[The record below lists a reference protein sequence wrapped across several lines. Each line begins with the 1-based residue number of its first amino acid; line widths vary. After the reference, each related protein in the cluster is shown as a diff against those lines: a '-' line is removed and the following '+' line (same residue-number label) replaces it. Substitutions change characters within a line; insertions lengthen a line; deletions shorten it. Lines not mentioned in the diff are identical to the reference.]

1 MESCDNPEKTN
12 EVAPVLL
19 FLGYSIYMSIMLDS
33 YVTCFGGVTSPLG
46 YISNIPF
53 MVSAT
58 LGIALAAAF
67 VYINRKNNPRPLTLP
82 YLLPAGIIALGY
94 VLTHLFGPG
103 PTAMS
108 ALLGLLWGASTS
120 VLTAGFMEMIA
131 SGGSP
136 TLIILQLASGTFL
149 SGVLRMAIEDASR
162 GAGLTVRLMLIA
174 VFCAAIFVVR
184 SSSTCAAETLNRIQ
198 AAPAIRLASTPIVA
212 YVFYDAAIG
221 LLNIYSY
228 FSGETFFATAS
239 SAPMWGML
247 ICAGLL
253 IGFVVLLNRVDKPEM
268 MTLVVFPLSIGVLM
282 LLPIL
287 NGESGSWL
295 GTLLYGANTF
305 TSTMSMYCCITA
317 CKDTNSDVCLV
328 TVLVRFVARLL
339 LMAGFAAGYLFA
351 RIPGGEPAVRGFM
364 VVAVCVYLLLVVIV
378 YSAVRAAK
386 QAGNLRDDEAAS
398 SYAAGT
404 GATLSNS
411 QTRPTYE
418 ETTRAKMA
426 KLSTQFSLSP
436 REQEVYALLLQG
448 GTAKSIAE
456 RLSLSPN
463 TVQGHIQNLYGKLG
477 VNKKDQ
483 AIGLFDKMK

>member
-1 MESCDNPEKTN
+1 MDRCDTADKIS

-19 FLGYSIYMSIMLDS
+19 FLGYSVYMSIMLDS

-46 YISNIPF
+46 YISNLPF

-58 LGIALAAAF
+58 LGIAGAAAF
-67 VYINRKNNPRPLTLP
+67 ILMSRKANPRPFTLP
-82 YLLPAGIIALGY
+82 CLVPAGIIALGY
-94 VLTHLFGPG
+94 ILTHLLGLESV
-103 PTAMS
+103 AMS
-108 ALLGLLWGASTS
+108 AFLGLLWGASTS
-120 VLTAGFMEMIA
+120 ILTAGFMEMIA
-131 SGGSP
+131 SGGSA

-162 GAGLTVRLMLIA
+162 GAGLTVRLMLVG
-174 VFCAAIFVVR
+174 VFCASIFIVR
-184 SSSTCAAETLNRIQ
+184 NASSHPAGTPRPIQ

-212 YVFYDAAIG
+212 YIFFDAAIG

-239 SAPMWGML
+239 TAPMWGML

-268 MTLVVFPLSIGVLM
+268 MTLAVFPISIGVLL

-287 NGESGSWL
+287 NGGSGGWL

-317 CKDTNSDVCLV
+317 CKTTKSDVCLV
-328 TVLVRFVARLL
+328 TALVRLVSRLL
-339 LMAGFAAGYLFA
+339 LMAGFAAGFLFA
-351 RIPGGEPAVRGFM
+351 RMPGGEPAVRGFM
-364 VVAVCVYLLLVVIV
+364 VVAVCVYLLLVVVV
-378 YSAVRAAK
+378 YSAIRAAK
-386 QAGNLRDDEAAS
+386 QGGGGHHNETAGGSSANTAGAS
-398 SYAAGT
+398 
-404 GATLSNS
+404 
-411 QTRPTYE
+411 QPMPTYE
-418 ETTRAKMA
+418 EATHAKMA
-426 KLSTQFSLSP
+426 KLSEKFGLSP
-436 REQEVYALLLQG
+436 REQQVYALLLQG

-483 AIGLFDKMK
+483 AIGLFEKLE

>member
-1 MESCDNPEKTN
+1 
-12 EVAPVLL
+12 
-19 FLGYSIYMSIMLDS
+19 
-33 YVTCFGGVTSPLG
+33 
-46 YISNIPF
+46 
-53 MVSAT
+53 
-58 LGIALAAAF
+58 
-67 VYINRKNNPRPLTLP
+67 
-82 YLLPAGIIALGY
+82 
-94 VLTHLFGPG
+94 
-103 PTAMS
+103 MS

-120 VLTAGFMEMIA
+120 ILTAGFMEMIA

-184 SSSTCAAETLNRIQ
+184 SSSTCAAETPNRIQ

-212 YVFYDAAIG
+212 YVFFDAAIG

-253 IGFVVLLNRVDKPEM
+253 IGFVILLNRVDKPEM
-268 MTLVVFPLSIGVLM
+268 MTLVIFPLSIGVLM

-287 NGESGSWL
+287 NGGSGSWL
-295 GTLLYGANTF
+295 GTLLYGTNTF

-317 CKDTNSDVCLV
+317 CKDTKSDVCLV
-328 TVLVRFVARLL
+328 TVSVRLVARLL

-364 VVAVCVYLLLVVIV
+364 VVAVCVYLLLVVVV

-418 ETTRAKMA
+418 EATRAKME
-426 KLSTQFSLSP
+426 KLSGQFSLSP

-448 GTAKSIAE
+448 GTAKSIAQ

>member
-1 MESCDNPEKTN
+1 
-12 EVAPVLL
+12 
-19 FLGYSIYMSIMLDS
+19 
-33 YVTCFGGVTSPLG
+33 
-46 YISNIPF
+46 
-53 MVSAT
+53 
-58 LGIALAAAF
+58 
-67 VYINRKNNPRPLTLP
+67 
-82 YLLPAGIIALGY
+82 
-94 VLTHLFGPG
+94 
-103 PTAMS
+103 
-108 ALLGLLWGASTS
+108 
-120 VLTAGFMEMIA
+120 MIA

-184 SSSTCAAETLNRIQ
+184 SSSTCAAETPNRIQ

-212 YVFYDAAIG
+212 YVFFDAAIG

-253 IGFVVLLNRVDKPEM
+253 IGFVILLNRVDKPEM
-268 MTLVVFPLSIGVLM
+268 MTLVIFPLSIGVLL

-287 NGESGSWL
+287 NGGSGSWL

-317 CKDTNSDVCLV
+317 CKDTKSNVCLV
-328 TVLVRFVARLL
+328 TVLVRLVARLL

-378 YSAVRAAK
+378 YSAVRATK
-386 QAGNLRDDEAAS
+386 QGGNQHNEATN

-404 GATLSNS
+404 DAALSNS
-411 QTRPTYE
+411 QAGSTYE

-426 KLSTQFSLSP
+426 KLSNQFSLSP

-483 AIGLFDKMK
+483 AIGLFEKME

>member
-1 MESCDNPEKTN
+1 
-12 EVAPVLL
+12 
-19 FLGYSIYMSIMLDS
+19 
-33 YVTCFGGVTSPLG
+33 
-46 YISNIPF
+46 
-53 MVSAT
+53 
-58 LGIALAAAF
+58 
-67 VYINRKNNPRPLTLP
+67 
-82 YLLPAGIIALGY
+82 
-94 VLTHLFGPG
+94 
-103 PTAMS
+103 
-108 ALLGLLWGASTS
+108 
-120 VLTAGFMEMIA
+120 MIA

-212 YVFYDAAIG
+212 YVFFDAAIG

-287 NGESGSWL
+287 NGGSGSWL

-317 CKDTNSDVCLV
+317 CKDTKSDVCLV
-328 TVLVRFVARLL
+328 TVLVRLVARLL

-364 VVAVCVYLLLVVIV
+364 VVAVCVYLLLVVVV

-418 ETTRAKMA
+418 EATRAKME
-426 KLSTQFSLSP
+426 KLSGQFSLSP

-448 GTAKSIAE
+448 GTAKSIAQ

>member
-1 MESCDNPEKTN
+1 MEHCDGPNKTS
-12 EVAPVLL
+12 ETAPVLL

-58 LGIALAAAF
+58 LGIALAATF
-67 VYINRKNNPRPLTLP
+67 VFINRKNNPRPFTLP
-82 YLLPAGIIALGY
+82 YLVPATIIALGY
-94 VLTHLFGPG
+94 ALTHLLGPG

-120 VLTAGFMEMIA
+120 ILTAGFMEMIA

-184 SSSTCAAETLNRIQ
+184 SSLVQPANTPNHIQ
-198 AAPAIRLASTPIVA
+198 AAPAMRLASTPIVA
-212 YVFYDAAIG
+212 YVFFDAAIG

-239 SAPMWGML
+239 TAPMWGML

-268 MTLVVFPLSIGVLM
+268 MTLAIFPLSIGVLM

-287 NGESGSWL
+287 NGESGGWL
-295 GTLLYGANTF
+295 GTLLYGVNTF

-317 CKDTNSDVCLV
+317 CKNTKSDVCLV
-328 TVLVRFVARLL
+328 TVLVRLIARLL
-339 LMAGFAAGYLFA
+339 LMAGFAAGFLFA
-351 RIPGGEPAVRGFM
+351 RMPGSEPAVRGFM
-364 VVAVCVYLLLVVIV
+364 VIAVCVYLLLVVVV
-378 YSAVRAAK
+378 YSAVRVAK
-386 QAGNLRDDEAAS
+386 QGGSPRNEAAS
-398 SYAAGT
+398 SHAVDTNAAQ
-404 GATLSNS
+404 NDS
-411 QTRPTYE
+411 QPGQTYE
-418 ETTRAKMA
+418 DATHAKMA
-426 KLSTQFSLSP
+426 KLSSEFGLSP
-436 REQEVYALLLQG
+436 REQQVYALLLQG

-483 AIGLFDKMK
+483 AIGLFEKME

>member
-1 MESCDNPEKTN
+1 MEHCDGPERTS

-19 FLGYSIYMSIMLDS
+19 FLGYSVYMSIMLDS

-67 VYINRKNNPRPLTLP
+67 VYINRKNNLRPFTLP
-82 YLLPAGIIALGY
+82 YLIPASIIALGY
-94 VLTHLFGPG
+94 ILTHLFGPG
-103 PTAMS
+103 PTVMS

-120 VLTAGFMEMIA
+120 ILTAGFMEMIA
-131 SGGSP
+131 SGGFP

-162 GAGLTVRLMLIA
+162 GAGLTVRLMLIV

-184 SSSTCAAETLNRIQ
+184 SSLARPSDARARIQ
-198 AAPAIRLASTPIVA
+198 AAPAMRLASTPIVA
-212 YVFYDAAIG
+212 YVFFDATIG

-239 SAPMWGML
+239 AAPMWGML

-253 IGFVVLLNRVDKPEM
+253 IGFVVLLNRVDKSEM
-268 MTLVVFPLSIGVLM
+268 MTLAIFPLSIGVLM

-287 NGESGSWL
+287 NGGSGGWL

-305 TSTMSMYCCITA
+305 TSTMSMYCCIIA
-317 CKDTNSDVCLV
+317 CKNTESDVCLV
-328 TVLVRFVARLL
+328 TVLVRLIARLL

-351 RIPGGEPAVRGFM
+351 RMPGGEPAIRGFM
-364 VVAVCVYLLLVVIV
+364 VVAVCVYLLLVVVV
-378 YSAVRAAK
+378 YSAVRVAK
-386 QAGNLRDDEAAS
+386 QGGGGRHDETAGAS
-398 SYAAGT
+398 SAGT
-404 GATLSNS
+404 ADAS
-411 QTRPTYE
+411 QPMPTYE
-418 ETTRAKMA
+418 EAARAKMA
-426 KLSTQFSLSP
+426 KLSEEFGLSP
-436 REQEVYALLLQG
+436 REQQVYALLLQG
-448 GTAKSIAE
+448 GSAKSIAE

-463 TVQGHIQNLYGKLG
+463 TVQGHIQNLYSKLG

-483 AIGLFDKMK
+483 AIGLFEKTE